1 MKIQELIQEQQ
12 PVGAV
17 GTTAGFT
24 QPIGQTPSVSQNP
37 SMTGNVQSL
46 NDPKLQAATLAQQRQ
61 EKDRKKKEVADQIKA
76 MQQQLQNLQK
86 QQQDLNKL
94 Q

>member
-1 MKIQELIQEQQ
+1 MKIQDLIQEQQ
-12 PVGAV
+12 PVSTV

-24 QPIGQTPSVSQNP
+24 QPIGQPPAVSQNP
-37 SMTGNVQSL
+37 TMSGNVQAL
-46 NDPKLQAATLAQQRQ
+46 TDPKLQAVTLAQQRQ

>member
-12 PVGAV
+12 PVGTV
-17 GTTAGFT
+17 GTTSGFT

-37 SMTGNVQSL
+37 SMTGNVQAL
-46 NDPKLQAATLAQQRQ
+46 TDPKLQAATLAQQRQ

>member
-1 MKIQELIQEQQ
+1 MKIYELVQEQQ
-12 PVGAV
+12 PIGAV
-17 GTTAGFT
+17 GTTSGFT
-24 QPIGQTPSVSQNP
+24 QPIGQPPSVSQNP
-37 SMTGNVQSL
+37 SMSGNVQAL
-46 NDPKLQAATLAQQRQ
+46 TDPKLQAATLAQQKQ
-61 EKDRKKKEVADQIKA
+61 DREQKKKEVADQIKS